1 MKIVVDKD
9 NLRLTEA
16 DFKISDASEQ
26 LIVSISDTLA
36 ADEVVMSFFNIQS
49 IEEKIE
55 KDIQIELKTEST
67 EKLVNIFKEIMK
79 LDYVQHLTNKSLMLN
94 ILALIKSYNTFT
106 DEYFN
111 DERIFF
117 SSIEQFLDVKIEL
130 QAEIKAIDAEI
141 STYFYSILRSIS
153 KTEYTILDSYVDIPK
168 FYKAFF
174 LTTNLVTVSGILA
187 QMPNDYQY
195 NLKYVKGAHLY
206 LSNVLQ
212 TYNLATSMMNSFFE
226 GFNSK

>member
-1 MKIVVDKD
+1 MKIVVDKE
-9 NLRLTEA
+9 NLRLTEK
-16 DFKISDASEQ
+16 DFTAAEDDE
-26 LIVSISDTLA
+26 LIVTISNDLA
-36 ADEVVMSFFNIQS
+36 ANEIVMSFFNIQQ

-55 KDIQIELKTEST
+55 KDIQIDLKTDST
-67 EKLVNIFKEIMK
+67 EKLVQVFKEIMK
-79 LDYVQHLTNKSLMLN
+79 LDYVQHLTNKSIMLN
-94 ILALIKSYNTFT
+94 IIAMLKTYNSFS

-111 DERIFF
+111 DQRIFF

-130 QAEIKAIDAEI
+130 QEEIKAIDAEI
-141 STYFYSILRSIS
+141 ATYFFSILRSIS

-174 LTTNLVTVSGILA
+174 LTTNLVTVSGLLA

-206 LSNVLQ
+206 LSNLIQ
-212 TYNLATSMMNSFFE
+212 TYGLAANIMNTFFE
-226 GFNSK
+226 EFNRK